1 MAHATITAGSDLDHY
16 GTNTG
21 HAADPR
27 NDVGDDWIDP
37 LEQAQDAALEAF
49 ASIDG
54 QLAIDGASPIGTA
67 TAVSY
72 YVDSR
77 DIGRA
82 LAEAIR
88 HALGDAPSPAGAVAA
103 LQQAALLMAAQYA
116 ADNVGL
122 FTTADLPDDLG
133 DDLGDEV
140 GP

>member
-21 HAADPR
+21 HPLDPR
-27 NDVGDDWIDP
+27 NDFGDDWIDP

-72 YVDSR
+72 YIDSQ

-88 HALGDAPSPAGAVAA
+88 HALGDAPNPAAAVTA
-103 LQQAALLMAAQYA
+103 LQRAALLMAAEYA
-116 ADNVGL
+116 SDNVGL
-122 FTTADLPDDLG
+122 FTTADDLPDDL
-133 DDLGDEV
+133 DDEV
-140 GP
+140 SP